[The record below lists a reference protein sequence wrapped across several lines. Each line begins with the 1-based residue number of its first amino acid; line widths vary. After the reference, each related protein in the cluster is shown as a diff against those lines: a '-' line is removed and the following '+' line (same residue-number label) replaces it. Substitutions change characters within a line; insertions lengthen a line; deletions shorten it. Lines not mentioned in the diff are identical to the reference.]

1 MRKLLLCLIVV
12 FAAASTPSY
21 SSAPSPISPARLVN
35 DFAGLFTPSEIRVL
49 EDSLTAF
56 DRATSTQIVVV
67 TMADLHNAA
76 PSRMA
81 FDIMNEWGVGRKEKN
96 NGVVIL
102 IKPRN
107 DTRGEV
113 FIATGLGLEG
123 VLPDGKVTR
132 IIDNYMMPH
141 LKRGNYFAA
150 AEAGAAA
157 VRAVTRGEFD
167 GEGDGFP
174 TGIIFLFV
182 GLFVLFVVFIVA
194 QSKLKN
200 RGNGGP
206 NDQNSG
212 SGGGGM
218 FFPPIFG
225 GFGGSSSGS
234 GGGGFGGFGGGGS
247 FGGGGGRS
255 F

>member
-1 MRKLLLCLIVV
+1 MRKLLTCLLLITASISL
-12 FAAASTPSY
+12 FAAPP
-21 SSAPSPISPARLVN
+21 APMSPARLVN
-35 DFAGLFTPSEIRVL
+35 DFAGLFTPEQTRVL
-49 EDSLTAF
+49 EDSLVAF

-67 TMADLHNAA
+67 TLPDLNNTA
-76 PSRMA
+76 PSQMA
-81 FDIMNEWGVGRKEKN
+81 FDIMNSWGVGQKQKN

-132 IIDNYMMPH
+132 IIDNEMIRH
-141 LKRGNYFAA
+141 LKAGDYFAA
-150 AEAGAAA
+150 ADAGAAA
-157 VRAVTRGEFD
+157 IRAVSRGEYNAED
-167 GEGDGFP
+167 EKFP
-174 TGIIFLFV
+174 IGAIVTMFV
-182 GLFVLFVVFIVA
+182 GLFMIFIFFVMA
-194 QSKLKN
+194 QKKN
-200 RGNGGP
+200 KNGGG
-206 NDQNSG
+206 NDSNS
-212 SGGGGM
+212 SGGGGGV

-225 GFGGSSSGS
+225 GFGGGGSSS